1 MALAVEV
8 RSGMRLY
15 ELSGAYIEA
24 LRAIE
29 EAEDEVEAERFE
41 RLAETLVGSI
51 EEKAENIC
59 KLITTIEVE
68 GVGPIDSEIKR
79 LQQRRQT
86 VSNSAEWW
94 RNYLFDQLS
103 QADGQRVK
111 GPLFTAWLQRSPP
124 SCEVTDEDA
133 VPKEWWRTP
142 PPVVE
147 RGRILEYFKETGEVV
162 PGVEIHTEKRHLR
175 IK

>member
-1 MALAVEV
+1 MK
-8 RSGMRLY
+8 LY
-15 ELSGAYIEA
+15 ELTGAYIEA

-29 EAEDEVEAERFE
+29 EAEDEVEAARFE
-41 RLAETLVGSI
+41 SLAESLVGSI

-86 VSNSAEWW
+86 VANSAEWW

-111 GPLFTAWLQRSPP
+111 GPLFTAWLQKSPP
-124 SCEVTDEDA
+124 SCEVTDEEA
-133 VPKEWWRTP
+133 VADEWKRVP

-147 RGRILEYFKETGEVV
+147 RGRILEHFRETGEIV
-162 PGVEIHTEKRHLR
+162 PGVEIHTDRSHLR

>member
-1 MALAVEV
+1 ME
-8 RSGMRLY
+8 LY
-15 ELSGAYIEA
+15 KLTGAYIEA

-41 RLAETLVGSI
+41 CLAETLVGSI
-51 EEKAENIC
+51 EDKAENIC

-68 GVGPIDSEIKR
+68 GVGPIDAEIKR
-79 LQQRRQT
+79 LQGRRQT
-86 VSNSAEWW
+86 VANWAEWW
-94 RNYLFDQLS
+94 RKYLFEQLS

-111 GPLFTAWLQRSPP
+111 GPLFTAWLQKSPP
-124 SCEVTDEDA
+124 SCEVMDEEA
-133 VPKEWWRTP
+133 VPEEWWRIP
-142 PPVVE
+142 PPVIE
-147 RGRILEYFKETGEVV
+147 RGRILEHFRETGEIV